1 MKITFGMIIVAIL
14 FVVVILVAF
23 MFTGKKNEE
32 TPAQKPSPKPLPQP
46 QGEVP
51 AAVVDE
57 REKLFRNWLSVL
69 YQDNPRGAEGI
80 VSDIRRNAPSE
91 GIVQNI
97 FHPENIISPFGGNE
111 MDADHAFAVDWKDSD
126 SFIAFADKM
135 AARFRF
141 SLAWTEQDKT
151 EAMPPELMKK
161 AYEQFAQR
169 KAVLYNAETGGDYY
183 FLMVVPKRDS
193 EDFEAASKQ
202 WGVEIRP
209 ADQPY

>member
-1 MKITFGMIIVAIL
+1 MKITFGMIVVAIL

-32 TPAQKPSPKPLPQP
+32 TPGEKPSRKPLPLP
-46 QGEVP
+46 KNEVP
-51 AAVVDE
+51 AAAVDE
-57 REKLFRNWLSVL
+57 NEKLFRNWLSIL

-91 GIVQNI
+91 GITQNV
-97 FHPENIISPFGGNE
+97 FLPENIIGFFGNE
-111 MDADHAFAVDWKDSD
+111 MDADHAFAVDWKDGE

-141 SLAWTEQDKT
+141 ALEWTEQDKT

-161 AYEQFAQR
+161 AYAQFAQR